1 MLRAIIFFS
10 LIASAIASAAL
21 DVLVSAAASFSAAIR
36 QQFEMLHNV
45 PSPPKIAAKTIN
57 YAEAKKAYFKALQ
70 AETPELKK
78 NMTGTE
84 ERSPELDT
92 FAAALAIAS
101 DDQEKEV
108 DQATLVLLKRYTN
121 SPEIEKAMAE
131 FEQAQKAEES
141 FQKSYDELNLN

>member
-10 LIASAIASAAL
+10 LIISAIASAAL

-36 QQFEMLHNV
+36 QQFEMLHSV

-57 YAEAKKAYFKALQ
+57 YAEAKEAYFKALQ
-70 AETPELKK
+70 AEVPDLKK
-78 NMTGTE
+78 NMTGAE

-92 FAAALAIAS
+92 FAAALAVAGE
-101 DDQEKEV
+101 DQQKEV
-108 DQATLVLLKRYTN
+108 DQATLALLKRYAN
-121 SPEIEKAMAE
+121 RPEIEKAMTE

-141 FQKSYDELNLN
+141 FHKYFDELNSN